1 MHKAIICT
9 LPCCNNVLSISDMD
23 SWQLTLS
30 IYLSDL
36 APDWSVKPYFSHPES
51 VSLTHKTFNQMW
63 RNFVKILFMRCSL
76 NIVWNIRSF
85 EAFLLKVPGPMNPH
99 DSLTDWKGLKN
110 LQDWSHIL
118 QNWSKGSFMCPIRFR
133 NGDAMCAHILCTLQ
147 CAMCTTHCT
156 LQCAQRNDCV
166 HLAS

>member
-36 APDWSVKPYFSHPES
+36 APDWSVKPYFSHPKS

-63 RNFVKILFMRCSL
+63 RNFEKIFVHETFPKYFLKHSIIWSFVVEST
-76 NIVWNIRSF
+76 RSD
-85 EAFLLKVPGPMNPH
+85 E
-99 DSLTDWKGLKN
+99 STWLTDWLKRSLKLAGLK
-110 LQDWSHIL
+110 SHQAKLIHCWL
-118 QNWSKGSFMCPIRFR
+118 FYVSDLIPKWQR
-133 NGDAMCAHILCTLQ
+133 NVRASCAHCTV
-147 CAMCTTHCT
+147 
-156 LQCAQRNDCV
+156 QCAQRNDCA

>member
-63 RNFVKILFMRCSL
+63 RNFEKIFVHETLPKYFLKHS
-76 NIVWNIRSF
+76 IIWSFVVESTRSD
-85 EAFLLKVPGPMNPH
+85 E
-99 DSLTDWKGLKN
+99 STWLTDWLKRSLKLAGLK
-110 LQDWSHIL
+110 SHQAKLIHCWL
-118 QNWSKGSFMCPIRFR
+118 FYVSDLIPKWQRNVRGS
-133 NGDAMCAHILCTLQ
+133 CAHCTV
-147 CAMCTTHCT
+147 
-156 LQCAQRNDCV
+156 QCAQRNDCA